1 MTGLRRPEED
11 AVLPAADAA
20 MIRQVLGAC
29 ADLIGWA
36 ERHCGREFAAAAAD
50 AAEAAGFSRAP
61 GALAGEVNLA
71 IDTLDFCDAAPGA
84 R

>member
-1 MTGLRRPEED
+1 MTLRQPYED
-11 AVLPAADAA
+11 AVVPARDVA

-29 ADLIGWA
+29 ADLIAWA

-61 GALAGEVNLA
+61 GALAGEASVA
-71 IDTLDFCDAAPGA
+71 IDYLDFSDAVGSD

>member
-1 MTGLRRPEED
+1 
-11 AVLPAADAA
+11 

-29 ADLIGWA
+29 ADLIAWA

-50 AAEAAGFSRAP
+50 AAEASGFSRAP
-61 GALAGEVNLA
+61 GALASHASLA
-71 IDTLDFCDAAPGA
+71 IDYLDFADAAGSD